1 MILLDSSL
9 SASSL
14 VAKNGHMAKQK
25 IGFVTCKGE
34 NKKEKLLKLGLV
46 R

>member
-14 VAKNGHMAKQK
+14 VAKNGQVANEK
-25 IGFVTCKGE
+25 IGFVTCKGK
-34 NKKEKLLKLGLV
+34 NKK
-46 R
+46 